1 MRQSSACFKVA
12 VSLCFNG
19 KYETVKRKFG
29 CFFCNVV
36 KNFAPP
42 KNLQAFF
49 VRFEFSRT
57 IRRAFSK
64 RSRRDSALK
73 ILSKKLPIC

>member
-1 MRQSSACFKVA
+1 MANTKQSNASLA
-12 VSLCFNG
+12 V
-19 KYETVKRKFG
+19 
-29 CFFCNVV
+29 FFCNVV